1 MTTLAPGRQ
10 ETETAPR
17 KAVAPDR
24 ATGRGQAD
32 TLAIAWTHGQL
43 HAATYRRI
51 NLVASWESNDRVTTL
66 EQLGAALDV
75 GLKALKYRGTDVILV
90 LAHDQFTHQTE
101 ACPSFSDGATKA
113 YLRGLVERHE
123 EDFGPVLFVAQ
134 PVAPIRKD
142 AQHLLHLLPSS
153 FYHDL
158 NNLLLARHLELSR
171 IIPTNVPLELEIS
184 NQADIPN
191 PAILL
196 AAEIGDSTALI
207 ACRRNGEILLSRTT
221 LGTWSDDPGRVA
233 VEVNRSLLYAKQQ
246 HGTPIDHIILTGKGA
261 TEARSVIESK
271 CGEGKTFAI
280 RDTDPVDRLSATVKL
295 PLRHPVNLVAG
306 YLRKKRSNYFLRRV
320 ILVSCWLL
328 FGFMALDTW
337 IDEQDWSGEQT
348 RMNTLSANEDSLH
361 QTYARLLER
370 NAEVSRNRSF
380 IKQVV
385 DDRLPPVP
393 DRFLAYVAS
402 TIPREVQVSHFL
414 VTWNDESRK
423 WTFRID
429 GSLEADPETARTTI
443 NSIRRQ
449 LGKSPFRVRFVESVR
464 PEVELSLA
472 TEATVQRFSLEGGL
486 FDF

>member
-1 MTTLAPGRQ
+1 MTTLAPDKQ
-10 ETETAPR
+10 EKTTVPR
-17 KAVAPDR
+17 KASAPDR

-43 HAATYRRI
+43 HAATYRRT
-51 NLVASWESNDRVTTL
+51 NLVASWESDDQVTTL

-75 GLKALKYRGTDVILV
+75 SLKALDYRGTDVILL

-101 ACPSFSDGATKA
+101 ACPSFSEGATKA

-123 EDFGPVLFVAQ
+123 EEYGAVLHVTQ

-142 AQHLLHLLPSS
+142 AQHLLHLLPRS

-184 NQADIPN
+184 NQADGAS

-196 AAEIGDSTALI
+196 AAGIGDSTALI

-246 HGTPIDHIILTGKGA
+246 HGTPIDHVILTGKGA
-261 TEARSVIESK
+261 AEAVPEIESK
-271 CGEGKTFAI
+271 CGEGKTFVV
-280 RDTDPVDRLSATVKL
+280 RDTDPISRLSATVKL

-306 YLRKKRSNYFLRRV
+306 YLRKKRSNHLFRRI
-320 ILVSCWLL
+320 ILVSCWFLFVLL
-328 FGFMALDTW
+328 ALDTW
-337 IDEQDWSGEQT
+337 IDEQEWSAEQT
-348 RMNTLSANEDSLH
+348 RINILSANEDDLH
-361 QTYARLLER
+361 QTYDRLLER
-370 NAEVSRNRSF
+370 NAEASRNRAF

-402 TIPREVQVSHFL
+402 IIPREVQLSHFL
-414 VTWNDESRK
+414 VTWNSESRK

-429 GSLEADPETARTTI
+429 GSLEADPETARNTI

-449 LGKSPFRVRFVESVR
+449 LGKSPLRVRFVESVR

-472 TEATVQRFSLEGGL
+472 TEATLQRFTLEGGL